1 MNRPAVTYIVSAHS
15 RPLALRCVLASL
27 QCQTDPNFEVIVADN
42 YPRSANFQANQQVVK
57 QIQELW
63 EERFQY
69 VNTAQYAT
77 DPAWDCYWSAEWVVN
92 SGLAKGEF
100 LCFPSDDSY
109 YMPVFQETLVNQARL
124 NNWSLVFC
132 DMVYDRRMNGGK
144 YAHFTTDVYSGRID
158 KMCFL
163 LRRDAWIGFP
173 DKPHGT
179 PAPSDCDGKMIAQIT
194 RGTLHVPYGHIEEIL
209 CVHN

>member
-1 MNRPAVTYIVSAHS
+1 MSDPAVTYIVSAHS
-15 RPLALRCVLASL
+15 RPQALRCVLASL
-27 QCQTDPNFEVIVADN
+27 QCQTDGNFEVIIADN
-42 YPRSANFQANQQVVK
+42 NPESNNWDVVNEMK
-57 QIQELW
+57 DL
-63 EERFQY
+63 RFCW
-69 VNTAQYAT
+69 VNTAQHAT
-77 DPAWDCYWSAEWVVN
+77 DPAWDCYWAAEWVVN
-92 SGLAKGEF
+92 SGLAHGEF

-109 YMPVFQETLVNQARL
+109 YVPVFQETLVNQAWL

-132 DMVYDRRMNGGK
+132 DMLYDRRMNGGK
-144 YAHFTTDVYSGRID
+144 YAHFITDVYSGRID
-158 KMCFL
+158 KTCFL

-173 DKPHGT
+173 DKPHGA